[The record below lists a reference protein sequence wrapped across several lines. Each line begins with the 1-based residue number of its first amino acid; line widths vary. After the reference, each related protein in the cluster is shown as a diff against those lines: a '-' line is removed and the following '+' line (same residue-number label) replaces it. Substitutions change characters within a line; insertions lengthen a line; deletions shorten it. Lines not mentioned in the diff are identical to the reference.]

1 MGEERTLFEM
11 KFDVFLSICQTP
23 VEGEVPSERQM
34 FEHFFEQV
42 KTADTLGFET
52 AWIAQAH
59 LSTEV
64 QKNNKNPVVP
74 HWEGEVGLCT
84 DFFQLAHLVFLS
96 TKKINVGSAVMSIL
110 THGGPIGI
118 AERIGAFVTLH
129 ELKKNEKRKIR
140 IGFSAGRFE
149 FMAKP
154 YGILPRD
161 AVEEEAWPALRG
173 QIFSEAC
180 EIFLRL
186 INGEVVNSGMISKT
200 VLERSLFR
208 NDEDWKRVQLAA
220 MERDGL
226 GELPEKIE
234 IPKRYNF
241 EDVKNIPQN
250 WNRDLLDLIL
260 GSHDSE
266 LQIKVNKIR
275 AVKTFNLSIT
285 PPEIIEKTHE
295 RMKESYHPKGG
306 PWKREYMP
314 RTVMVFIN
322 DETGLSETEK
332 TKQAKLEAEK
342 ALNSYWGA
350 LEGTIDPMKVSK
362 AADNAVIGNTE
373 DVARQI
379 CERFHPE
386 DCVMT
391 WFDFFNH
398 DSERVIRNME
408 AFMKKVVPRIEE
420 FRK

>member
-1 MGEERTLFEM
+1 
-11 KFDVFLSICQTP
+11 
-23 VEGEVPSERQM
+23 
-34 FEHFFEQV
+34 
-42 KTADTLGFET
+42 
-52 AWIAQAH
+52 
-59 LSTEV
+59 
-64 QKNNKNPVVP
+64 
-74 HWEGEVGLCT
+74 
-84 DFFQLAHLVFLS
+84 
-96 TKKINVGSAVMSIL
+96 
-110 THGGPIGI
+110 
-118 AERIGAFVTLH
+118 
-129 ELKKNEKRKIR
+129 
-140 IGFSAGRFE
+140 
-149 FMAKP
+149 
-154 YGILPRD
+154 
-161 AVEEEAWPALRG
+161 
-173 QIFSEAC
+173 
-180 EIFLRL
+180 
-186 INGEVVNSGMISKT
+186 
-200 VLERSLFR
+200 
-208 NDEDWKRVQLAA
+208 

-226 GELPEKIE
+226 GEMPEKIE
-234 IPKRYNF
+234 IPKRYTF

-260 GSHDSE
+260 GSHDPK

-350 LEGTIDPMKVSK
+350 LEGTIDLMKVSK